1 LEQYK
6 NDLIRQ
12 SAVERFFQVAIE
24 CCTDI
29 ANHIIVAYGLKRPTQ
44 RKEVFQILY
53 EAGYLEKNYADVMMK
68 MVQLRNRLVHIYW
81 NAQTFGLP
89 QRGRRPRRCIDPE
102 SMYNY
107 LQNDIV
113 FLEKFK
119 VFTIGIIKNLSENP

>member
-1 LEQYK
+1 MEQYK

-53 EAGYLEKNYADVMMK
+53 EAGYLEKDYADVMMK

-81 NAQTFGLP
+81 D
-89 QRGRRPRRCIDPE
+89 IDPE

-107 LQNDIV
+107 LQNDLV